1 MKTVETIAKKESG
14 QHVLNKDQTR
24 RFLSMLWRLFR
35 TTIIV
40 FIIAILTLMLG
51 ILSMMEIFSVRS
63 ALSVLHD
70 DILIS
75 PTR

>member
-1 MKTVETIAKKESG
+1 MKTVETITKKESG
-14 QHVLNKDQTR
+14 QHVLNKNQPR
-24 RFLSMLWRLFR
+24 RFLRTLWMLFR

-40 FIIAILTLMLG
+40 FIIAILTLVLG
-51 ILSMMEIFSVRS
+51 ILSIMEIFSVRS

>member
-14 QHVLNKDQTR
+14 QHVLNKEQAR
-24 RFLSMLWRLFR
+24 RFQRTLWRLFR
-35 TTIIV
+35 TTTIV
-40 FIIAILTLMLG
+40 IIIAILSLVLA
-51 ILSMMEIFSVRS
+51 ILSIMEIFSVRS

-70 DILIS
+70 EVLVS